1 MEQILPIILP
11 QARDAIVILGFI
23 AIDIATGLIKAAALG
38 NYTSENMRKG
48 LFHKVAELLAFAF
61 GLLADFTFPIIGVKL
76 PVSVTR
82 SIAVYLCVMESGSIT
97 ENIGQ
102 INPDIAKYLSGIF
115 EKIKPASPDSTEE
128 QPEEINEREADEE

>member
-1 MEQILPIILP
+1 MENFLPIVLP
-11 QARDAIVILGFI
+11 QAKDAIIILGFI
-23 AIDIATGLIKAAALG
+23 CVDIATGLIKAAALG

-48 LFHKVAELLAFAF
+48 LFHKVAEILAFAF
-61 GLLADFTFPIIGVKL
+61 GLLADLTFPVVGVQL
-76 PVSVTR
+76 PISLAR

-115 EKIKPASPDSTEE
+115 EKIKPAAPDESEE
-128 QPEEINEREADEE
+128 KDE

>member
-11 QARDAIVILGFI
+11 QARDAIIILGFI

-38 NYTSENMRKG
+38 NYTSETMRKG

-76 PVSVTR
+76 PVSVAR

-115 EKIKPASPDSTEE
+115 EKIKPASPDNEK
-128 QPEEINEREADEE
+128 PEEINEREADEE